1 MKKKATMTRILGYL
15 LRFKGQL
22 FLILFLSLMGN
33 LLALAGPEISGTAIN
48 FISEGAA
55 AGRMDMPLILRCCVF
70 LLFLYISSSV
80 LSYVVNVS
88 MISLSRK
95 VTYNLRKEMFNRLVT
110 LPVSFFD
117 RNTTGDIL
125 SRISYDIDTINASL
139 ANDVVQVLT
148 SSVTIA
154 GSLIMMIRICP
165 TLVLIFTVTI
175 PLALVLASYLTKMV
189 QPMFRARSR
198 AAGEL
203 NGYVEEMISGQKTL
217 RAYTQEERIIDEMN
231 VQNKKLVDAYYKT
244 DYYASIMGPSTNA
257 INNLA
262 LALISIFGAI
272 LYLRGQI
279 DIGGISAFVLY
290 SRKFTGPIRELAEI
304 YGELQSSLTAAERV
318 FRVLDEEPEPAD
330 LPEAEPLVNVQG
342 NVELCHV
349 NFGYTP
355 ERVILKDFSMKADKG
370 SMIAIAGPTGAG
382 KTTFINLLM
391 RFYDIQ
397 SGKILV
403 DEKNAALLTR
413 KSLRLAYSMVLQD
426 TWLFY
431 GTIYEN
437 IAYGRPEATREEVVA
452 AAKAAHIHNYIES
465 LPKGYDT
472 LLIDDGANISKGQK
486 QLLTIARALLMKTP
500 MLILDEATSNVD
512 TRTEHQIQ
520 AAMRNL
526 MADKTCFV
534 VAHRLSTIRNA
545 DCILVVRDGNVVE
558 RGTHQELLKKRGFYY
573 EMHQAQYR

>member
-80 LSYVVNVS
+80 LNYVVNVS

-217 RAYTQEERIIDEMN
+217 RAYTQKERVINEMN

-318 FRVLDEEPEPAD
+318 FRILDEEPEPAD

-370 SMIAIAGPTGAG
+370 SMIAIVGPTGAG

-452 AAKAAHIHNYIES
+452 AAKSAHIHNYIES